1 METVSV
7 SRTFDA
13 SPQAVRD
20 EMQAVEPFMVGA
32 GFDEVRR
39 DGERLQIENSVGLLT
54 ISLDLRLLDTDDT
67 LAYEQV
73 DGIFEEMET
82 RYRLEPAADGVT
94 VTATTEFAL
103 DVALVGSLLDS
114 TIITRQRRRELTN
127 QFDYLAE
134 AVGSAGD
141 DSVGTGTD
149 ERTTTD
155 G

>member
-7 SRTFDA
+7 SRTFEA

-20 EMQAVEPFMVGA
+20 EMQAVAPFMLGA
-32 GFDEVRR
+32 GFDEVQREG
-39 DGERLQIENSVGLLT
+39 DRLQIENNVGLLT
-54 ISLDLRLLDTDDT
+54 ISLDLRLLETDDV

-82 RYRLEPAADGVT
+82 RYRIEPTADGVT

-103 DVALVGSLLDS
+103 DVTLVGSILDS

-134 AVGSAGD
+134 AIGSNENNSVGSD
-141 DSVGTGTD
+141 TD
-149 ERTTTD
+149 EQTTKD